1 MIKLIGLNNK
11 EFVLN
16 AEHIEK
22 VEEIPE
28 CIITLL
34 NGKKYLVQGTSD
46 DIIQKVIEYKNKIY
60 RQAYE
65 KGSALDE

>member
-1 MIKLIGLNNK
+1 MIRLTGMNNK

-28 CIITLL
+28 TVITLV
-34 NGKKYLVQGTSD
+34 NGKKYLVLETVEE
-46 DIIQKVIEYKNKIY
+46 VILETIRYKNKIFNL
-60 RQAYE
+60 
-65 KGSALDE
+65 KL